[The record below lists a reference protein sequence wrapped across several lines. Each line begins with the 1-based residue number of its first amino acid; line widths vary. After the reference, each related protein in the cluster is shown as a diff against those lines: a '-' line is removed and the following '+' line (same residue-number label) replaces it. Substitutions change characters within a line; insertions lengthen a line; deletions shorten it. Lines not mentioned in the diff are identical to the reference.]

1 MNSYNSLKIS
11 NPKRH
16 FDSPEMVQSRLF
28 PYYAGYSA
36 DFTDTLIQSLGVAKG
51 SIILDPWNGSGTT
64 MRSAMASG
72 AHAVGVDLNPAMV
85 IVAKAGLWSSL
96 ESTSLESL
104 SRHIISLANTDE
116 GINIEPLNTWFIGES
131 AAFLRSIEIQIN
143 RLFISHDTYLSLETD
158 ENLKKVSPLAGL
170 FYVALFRT
178 TRHLLQHFV
187 SSNPTWVKKPTSPY
201 ARVRPTKEHI
211 STVFLGEIDKLR
223 KALSQRKPLPI
234 KPNNTAHL
242 ILGSS
247 ENLPIPNES
256 IDFVI
261 SSPPYC
267 TRIDYAV
274 STVIEL
280 AILRVTQSSF
290 DGLRRALMGSSTV
303 AEGKVE
309 ARLEW
314 GKECLDFL
322 SELYR
327 HPSKASKTYY
337 FKSHIQYFRS
347 LYVSVGEVARVLR
360 KGSTCVMVMQDS
372 HYKEIKNDVPKIL
385 MEMAERKNLVVRR
398 RDDFISDRSMVG
410 MNKAAK
416 QYLPNRKHTE
426 SVICMEKI

>member
-16 FDSPEMVQSRLF
+16 FDSPEMIQSRLF

-36 DFTDTLIQSLGVAKG
+36 DFTDKLIQSLGVAKG

-64 MRSAMASG
+64 IQSAMASG

-116 GINIEPLNTWFIGES
+116 GINIEPLNTWFYGES

-143 RLFISHDTYLSLETD
+143 RLFVSHDTYLSVETD

-178 TRHLLQHFV
+178 TRRLLQNFV

-201 ARVRPTKEHI
+201 ARVRPTKENI
-211 STVFLGEIDKLR
+211 STVFLGEIDNLR

-261 SSPPYC
+261 SSPP
-267 TRIDYAV
+267 
-274 STVIEL
+274 
-280 AILRVTQSSF
+280 
-290 DGLRRALMGSSTV
+290 
-303 AEGKVE
+303 
-309 ARLEW
+309 
-314 GKECLDFL
+314 
-322 SELYR
+322 
-327 HPSKASKTYY
+327 
-337 FKSHIQYFRS
+337 
-347 LYVSVGEVARVLR
+347 
-360 KGSTCVMVMQDS
+360 
-372 HYKEIKNDVPKIL
+372 
-385 MEMAERKNLVVRR
+385 
-398 RDDFISDRSMVG
+398 
-410 MNKAAK
+410 
-416 QYLPNRKHTE
+416 
-426 SVICMEKI
+426 